1 MIAPRRNLFGRW
13 SWAKTTS
20 VVINMGVAAFVVAC
34 LMSSWSLAQAQNSRP
49 KKSTPPPPAKQD
61 TKTAVQPGSPLDHT
75 KLTKLID
82 QEVERRLAAD
92 KIPASLQI
100 G

>member
-34 LMSSWSLAQAQNSRP
+34 LMSSWSLAR
-49 KKSTPPPPAKQD
+49 
-61 TKTAVQPGSPLDHT
+61 
-75 KLTKLID
+75 
-82 QEVERRLAAD
+82 RRL
-92 KIPASLQI
+92 PAQEKHSPPQRNKTPKQQFSL
-100 G
+100 GPHWTTRN